1 MPDITMSQLLEAG
14 VHFGHQTTRWNP
26 KMKKYIYG
34 ARNGIHIVNL
44 QKTLTLFKE
53 AEKYLKNA
61 SQQGKK
67 ILFVATKKQAQE
79 LIAEQADRA
88 GMYYINQRWLGGTLT
103 NFSTIRKSIQR
114 LLELERL
121 EEETQFEQ
129 LHKKEAQSKRKEI
142 AKLNKFLRGIKH
154 MKDLP
159 DIMFVVDTHKERI
172 AMAEAIKLGIK
183 IVAIVDTN
191 CDPDGIDY
199 IIPGNDDAIR
209 SIELFAGRIADIC
222 LEGQEI
228 YKAVQKEK
236 QEAAA
241 KEAAI
246 KEAAAKEKE
255 AIAAKEAAAKK
266 AAAAAK
272 KPPKPDPKKAAA
284 KKAESPPAA
293 KEAKKSPSAVKEA
306 APKKADTPAA
316 VEETAK
322 ADSDSDSSENAEEK
336 PVSA

>member
-1 MPDITMSQLLEAG
+1 MSEITMNQLLEAG

-44 QKTLTLFKE
+44 QKTLTQFKE
-53 AEKYLKNA
+53 AEKFLKNMA
-61 SQQGKK
+61 QQGKK
-67 ILFVATKKQAQE
+67 ILFVATKKQAQD
-79 LIAEQADRA
+79 LIAEQAERA
-88 GMYYINQRWLGGTLT
+88 GMFYINQRWLGGTLT
-103 NFSTIRKSIQR
+103 NFTTIRKSIQR

-129 LHKKEAQSKRKEI
+129 LHKKEAQEKRKEI
-142 AKLNKFLRGIKH
+142 AKLNKFLKGIKN
-154 MKDLP
+154 MKEHP
-159 DIMFVVDTHKERI
+159 DVMFVVDTRKERI

-183 IVAIVDTN
+183 VVAIVDTN

-199 IIPGNDDAIR
+199 VIPGNDDAIR
-209 SIELFAGRIADIC
+209 SIELFASRIADIC

-255 AIAAKEAAAKK
+255 AAAAKEAAAKK

-272 KPPKPDPKKAAA
+272 KAPKAEPKKAAD

-293 KEAKKSPSAVKEA
+293 KETESPAAVKEDD
-306 APKKADTPAA
+306 KTG
-316 VEETAK
+316 
-322 ADSDSDSSENAEEK
+322 SDSDSNESAEEK
-336 PVSA
+336 SVSA